1 MELAIN
7 QRVLIFLL
15 VSIGLITLPHVN
27 HIPLALF
34 AFFSFVLIWRFVG
47 IWRPDYLPNKPIIF
61 LLTVSA
67 LFLLYTQHQ
76 GLLGRDPGTSLFITA
91 LGLKLLE
98 IKKERDLY
106 LINYLAFIVASSQFL
121 YQQSILMAAYIL
133 FVCCVLL
140 ATLVSINSQKPET
153 LATLKTASIIICQAL
168 PITIVIFVLFPRV
181 EAPRWMLFD
190 AQHTARTGLSDSLE
204 PGSISRL
211 GLSDE
216 LVFRV
221 KFEAKIPPPSQRYWR
236 GPVYSHT
243 DGKRWT
249 EISKPDFGENLDKLS
264 HTGAPYQYTLMM
276 EPQDKNWVFALDM
289 PTSFPRSLK
298 KNALYQLINENTPN
312 QRTEYKITSYPQYN
326 TGHITKTEL
335 KDNLQ
340 LSGEPSEKIKQ
351 LVAQLHGFDK
361 PAEVFIQSILNH
373 FRNENFHYTLMP
385 PLMEEDPIDTFLF
398 ESRYGFCS
406 HYATAFV
413 YLLRVADIPA
423 RVVGGYQG
431 GELNKAGGFLEVRQ
445 ANAHA
450 WAEVWLPN
458 KGWTRFDP
466 TAAIAPERIEQDVNI
481 DLQLATGLV
490 NFMPIDFNATRA
502 FTWMKQARQLWG
514 SVDYSWQRWVIN
526 YTSENQSM
534 FLSTLGINDFK
545 SMAYWLVSAIGL
557 ITCILAWFILKVRPT
572 KIEKELKVYQL
583 FCKKLAKAGVY
594 KGRGETA
601 QDFSKR
607 IQKQY
612 PELTDKINNITSV
625 FIKIRYQKELTEEDY
640 VLLEKEVANFKLK
653 NVRLP
658 HNLAK

>member
-1 MELAIN
+1 
-7 QRVLIFLL
+7 
-15 VSIGLITLPHVN
+15 
-27 HIPLALF
+27 
-34 AFFSFVLIWRFVG
+34 
-47 IWRPDYLPNKPIIF
+47 
-61 LLTVSA
+61 
-67 LFLLYTQHQ
+67 
-76 GLLGRDPGTSLFITA
+76 
-91 LGLKLLE
+91 
-98 IKKERDLY
+98 
-106 LINYLAFIVASSQFL
+106 LAFIVATSQFL

-140 ATLVSINSQKPET
+140 ATLISINSQKQET
-153 LATLKTASIIICQAL
+153 IATLKSASIIIFQAL
-168 PITIVIFVLFPRV
+168 PICIVIFVLFPRV

-190 AQHTARTGLSDSLE
+190 NEHTAKTGLSDSLE

-221 KFEAKIPPPSQRYWR
+221 KFESKIPPPNQRYWR

-249 EISKPDFGENLDKLS
+249 ETSKPGFGDNLDKLS
-264 HTGAPYQYTLMM
+264 HTGLPYQYTLMM

-298 KNALYQLINENTPN
+298 KNALYQLINEDNPN
-312 QRTEYKITSYPQYN
+312 QRAEYKITSYPQYN
-326 TGHITKTEL
+326 TGHISKTEL

-340 LSGEPSEKIKQ
+340 LPGNPSENIKQ

-361 PAEVFIQSILNH
+361 PAEIFIQSILNH

-431 GELNKAGGFLEVRQ
+431 GELNKAGGFLEIRQ

-466 TAAIAPERIEQDVNI
+466 T
-481 DLQLATGLV
+481 
-490 NFMPIDFNATRA
+490 
-502 FTWMKQARQLWG
+502 
-514 SVDYSWQRWVIN
+514 
-526 YTSENQSM
+526 
-534 FLSTLGINDFK
+534 
-545 SMAYWLVSAIGL
+545 
-557 ITCILAWFILKVRPT
+557 
-572 KIEKELKVYQL
+572 
-583 FCKKLAKAGVY
+583 
-594 KGRGETA
+594 
-601 QDFSKR
+601 
-607 IQKQY
+607 
-612 PELTDKINNITSV
+612 
-625 FIKIRYQKELTEEDY
+625 
-640 VLLEKEVANFKLK
+640 
-653 NVRLP
+653 
-658 HNLAK
+658 

>member
-27 HIPLALF
+27 HIPLTLF
-34 AFFSFVLIWRFVG
+34 AFFNLLLIWRFVG
-47 IWRPDYLPNKPIIF
+47 IWRPDYLPNKVVIF
-61 LLTVSA
+61 LLTAAA

-76 GLLGRDPGTSLFITA
+76 GVLGRDPGTSLFVTA

-106 LINYLAFIVASSQFL
+106 LINYLAFIVATSQFL

-140 ATLVSINSQKPET
+140 ATLISINSQKPET
-153 LATLKTASIIICQAL
+153 IAALKSASIIIFQAL
-168 PITIVIFVLFPRV
+168 PISIVIFALFPRV
-181 EAPRWMLFD
+181 EAPRWMMFD
-190 AQHTARTGLSDSLE
+190 SQHTARSGLSDSLE

-221 KFEAKIPPPSQRYWR
+221 KFEAKIPPPNQRYWR
-236 GPVYSHT
+236 GPVLSHT

-249 EISKPDFGENLDKLS
+249 ETSKQFFGKYLDKLS
-264 HTGAPYQYTLMM
+264 HTGLPYQYTLMM

-289 PTSFPRSLK
+289 ATSFPPSLK
-298 KNALYQLINENTPN
+298 KNALYQLINQDN
-312 QRTEYKITSYPQYN
+312 QNKRAEYKITSYPQYN
-326 TGHITKTEL
+326 TGYITKTEL
-335 KDNLQ
+335 NDNLQ
-340 LSGEPSEKIKQ
+340 LPGEPSDRIKQ
-351 LVAQLHGFDK
+351 LVTQLHGFDQ
-361 PAEVFIQSILNH
+361 PAEVFIKSILNH
-373 FRNENFHYTLMP
+373 FRKEQFHYTLMP

-398 ESRYGFCS
+398 ETRYGFCS

-423 RVVGGYQG
+423 RVVTGYQG
-431 GELNKAGGFLEVRQ
+431 GELNKTGGFLEIRQ

-458 KGWTRFDP
+458 RGWTRFDP

-490 NFMPIDFNATRA
+490 NFMPVNINAAKA
-502 FTWMKQARQLWG
+502 FSWMKNARQLWG

-526 YTSENQSM
+526 YTSDSQSK
-534 FLSTLGINDFK
+534 FLSSLGINDFT
-545 SMAYWLVSAIGL
+545 SMAYSLVL
-557 ITCILAWFILKVRPT
+557 IICFITVVLAWFILKNKQTPVD
-572 KIEKELKVYQL
+572 KELRVYQL

-594 KGRGETA
+594 KGNGETA
-601 QDFSKR
+601 QDFSR
-607 IQKQY
+607 RLQKQY
-612 PELTDKINNITSV
+612 PEHADGINKITSF
-625 FIKIRYQKELTEEDY
+625 FIKIRYQKELAEEDFIF
-640 VLLEKEVANFKLK
+640 LKKEVGNFKLK
-653 NVRLP
+653 
-658 HNLAK
+658 